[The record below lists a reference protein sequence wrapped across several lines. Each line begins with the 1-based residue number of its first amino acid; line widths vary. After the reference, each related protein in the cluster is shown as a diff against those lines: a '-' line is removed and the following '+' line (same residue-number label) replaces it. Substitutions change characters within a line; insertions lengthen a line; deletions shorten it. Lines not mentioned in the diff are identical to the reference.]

1 MHDSSD
7 GRDDLDPV
15 SYHFC
20 AVIFHAIV
28 TCLVYLLATRLCT
41 VRDALA
47 SSAKA
52 PPPAA
57 QEQAHRD
64 ATLSDSIDRQVMM
77 PIGSASGCRSR
88 CSVYQVQG
96 WNRLY
101 ATP

>member
-1 MHDSSD
+1 MGWKKVHRMHDSSD

-47 SSAKA
+47 SSAKVFS
-52 PPPAA
+52 PAA

-64 ATLSDSIDRQVMM
+64 AALTETDRHVTLPTGDS
-77 PIGSASGCRSR
+77 
-88 CSVYQVQG
+88 
-96 WNRLY
+96 
-101 ATP
+101 

>member
-20 AVIFHAIV
+20 AVVFHAIV

-47 SSAKA
+47 DSAKA
-52 PPPAA
+52 SLPAA
-57 QEQAHRD
+57 QEHAHRD
-64 ATLSDSIDRQVMM
+64 AAVSDSMDRRVALPAETLS
-77 PIGSASGCRSR
+77 
-88 CSVYQVQG
+88 
-96 WNRLY
+96 
-101 ATP
+101 

>member
-20 AVIFHAIV
+20 AVVFHAIV

-47 SSAKA
+47 ASAKA
-52 PPPAA
+52 SPPAA
-57 QEQAHRD
+57 QEQGHRD
-64 ATLSDSIDRQVMM
+64 AASSDSVDRQA
-77 PIGSASGCRSR
+77 PLPAGHITGR
-88 CSVYQVQG
+88 CS
-96 WNRLY
+96 
-101 ATP
+101 

>member
-1 MHDSSD
+1 MGWKKVQRMHDSSD

-47 SSAKA
+47 ASAKA
-52 PPPAA
+52 SLPAA
-57 QEQAHRD
+57 QEQGHRD
-64 ATLSDSIDRQVMM
+64 AAVSDSVDRQAALLA
-77 PIGSASGCRSR
+77 GHLSGR
-88 CSVYQVQG
+88 CF
-96 WNRLY
+96 
-101 ATP
+101 